1 MASLRSKTYIFIN
14 SSAPRW
20 PCKWNHWSLQNLCR
34 CIVKSVSF
42 TFGSGMGLC
51 GSGSFL
57 LKPETRE
64 WIMFHPGFMRLWF
77 FGLLEGARP
86 PPPESITCLCSLRSS
101 VVFTYD
107 SYLYLYISGLRV
119 WGRANLSVKFASY
132 LWYLRHR
139 HRSWIGCLSS
149 CIISYYLGKTSPLR
163 HYSVNMV

>member
-64 WIMFHPGFMRLWF
+64 RIMFHLGFVRLWF

-86 PPPESITCLCSLRSS
+86 PPPESTTCLCSLRSS
-101 VVFTYD
+101 CSPTTPIFTCIFTCTSRVWEYEAVQTYLSNSQVTFDTFDTAIGRELVVFR
-107 SYLYLYISGLRV
+107 RV
-119 WGRANLSVKFASY
+119 LLATIWAN
-132 LWYLRHR
+132 HR
-139 HRSWIGCLSS
+139 PFVT
-149 CIISYYLGKTSPLR
+149 K
-163 HYSVNMV
+163 V